1 MAPVCYIQ
9 KLQNVRDPL
18 SLLGRPEMSQT
29 IYVPRSQE
37 VRENMYMYDRVSGGE
52 EKRNSKD
59 V

>member
-9 KLQNVRDPL
+9 KLQKVRDPL

-29 IYVPRSQE
+29 IYVPWSQE
-37 VRENMYMYDRVSGGE
+37 VRENMYVYDRVSGGE